1 MKILII
7 VIFFLF
13 LRMIFKNFFIKKNN
27 ANQSTETENDQ
38 IIDVE
43 YEELE

>member
-7 VIFFLF
+7 IFFFLF
-13 LRMIFKNFFIKKNN
+13 LRMLFKNFLSEKKG
-27 ANQSTETENDQ
+27 SKYSDREKNDE